1 MHADLE
7 TRRRVLL
14 LTYRRYLEADRA
26 WNIAL
31 REMRTWFPTT
41 RRPVFAIIGNPGSPI
56 RRLYEQRAR
65 AMHQLDV
72 AHSKLESAK
81 QRLAA
86 RQRKTKATRILL
98 ITHVNAS

>member
-26 WNIAL
+26 WNTAL

-41 RRPVFAIIGNPGSPI
+41 RRPVSAIIGNPGSPI

-65 AMHQLDV
+65 AMCPSSYKMGHQSDLSFRGSGSSV
-72 AHSKLESAK
+72 
-81 QRLAA
+81 
-86 RQRKTKATRILL
+86 
-98 ITHVNAS
+98 